1 MVTNAL
7 DILAIAIAEMTKS
20 LVKTMDTIVVPLTM
34 SLAIKKRAL
43 IRQLMSSAQKE
54 KSFLGT
60 PFVRIKDSVP
70 FQ

>member
-34 SLAIKKRAL
+34 SLAIENMAL
-43 IRQLMSSAQKE
+43 IRKAMLSAQKE
-54 KSFLGT
+54 KSLLGI

-70 FQ
+70 FR